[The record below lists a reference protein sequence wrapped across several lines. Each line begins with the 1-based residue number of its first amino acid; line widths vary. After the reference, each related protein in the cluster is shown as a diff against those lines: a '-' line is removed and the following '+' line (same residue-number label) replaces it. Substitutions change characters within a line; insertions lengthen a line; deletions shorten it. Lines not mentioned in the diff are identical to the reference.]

1 MIQENEHFSYI
12 TLESI
17 HMTYMKQI
25 NQTKNLTITIDMK
38 QQKQNAGFYVNFIC
52 ETSVPRAKPLDKI
65 KSAALMDKT
74 IQRAIEFTR
83 NGQWHKINRIQADED
98 NDMVELST
106 LRSLRDELTVH
117 TDKTLLR
124 SNRIVIPRNIWNRAI
139 GIAHEGH
146 QGITKTK

>member
-83 NGQWHKINRIQADED
+83 NGQLHKINHIQADED
-98 NDMVELST
+98 NDMV
-106 LRSLRDELTVH
+106 
-117 TDKTLLR
+117 
-124 SNRIVIPRNIWNRAI
+124 
-139 GIAHEGH
+139 
-146 QGITKTK
+146 

>member
-38 QQKQNAGFYVNFIC
+38 QQKQNAGFYVIFIC
-52 ETSVPRAKPLDKI
+52 ETSVPRAKPLDKT

-74 IQRAIEFTR
+74 IQRAIKFTR
-83 NGQWHKINRIQADED
+83 NGQWHKINHIQADED
-98 NDMVELST
+98 NDMV
-106 LRSLRDELTVH
+106 
-117 TDKTLLR
+117 
-124 SNRIVIPRNIWNRAI
+124 
-139 GIAHEGH
+139 
-146 QGITKTK
+146 